1 MSNLLRSELV
11 NEVNKSI
18 NESTHILKLAGNST
32 KPMGPTISNDIP
44 TATIST
50 GTTQISQESPSTVPL
65 VKSRRASSSSC
76 STSLA
81 RAGDDSAVLITDECS
96 TPVDVQLSSTTTPS
110 SDSADQIIRQ
120 LLSSWEQPIRI
131 KQPIIFESCE
141 KNLKRKRDRS
151 PSGPSQTDS
160 VGNGLSTIGSS
171 SSPKYRNDPIDFELP
186 QFGADST
193 HQLPCQLAGERN
205 VDMHYQA
212 DDQYGLNEDEKKE
225 DEDDVKKDG
234 SNHVLRLV
242 ERAPNQASSTTTAAA
257 TTTGW
262 DYKTWTDSSGERRL
276 TAGALLPQ
284 GYTLHDDPQ
293 FPWICPVR
301 SCRATF
307 GTLTGLGSH
316 FSLVHRASLLNDN
329 EDGTLSV
336 VKKVTG
342 RIPAS
347 VVSKKPLDREEP
359 PMATPYLT
367 YTSRY
372 KVPGGATSTSSQ
384 TDLIESISKRAHD
397 KAPSSPMVGSPTTRP
412 PLGESGMGFWKYIQS
427 KLVHTPLYPIPRRGH
442 VLQLLQHLPRIRN
455 VEFNPHALKPFRES
469 RDQDIS
475 AMIIQAAG
483 KRAKVPCG
491 RCRMGKGPFRG
502 CYVIPTSAPLSLRQS
517 ILGCANCFYQCC
529 QTYCDLKRWSL
540 KTYPELKS
548 IRPSRGAVI
557 PPLACITTDE
567 KQPERRSIRVILKK
581 SLAASKHTRNSPR
594 PSLRSS
600 RMKSVLNTADMP
612 LSPTLSAVSPSQ
624 MSELEEL
631 ETWEIAPGRIRGD
644 EQSDAIHNFAFSNA
658 YLAQNQVVRIG
669 RDISFQVVTV
679 KPGTIYSW
687 EASNDDVRLCSIASG
702 KLHVRIHGQEF
713 SMGPNGMVRI
723 KPGAGCTVMNML
735 YIDAMVHVATVPGDL
750 C

>member
-50 GTTQISQESPSTVPL
+50 GTTQICKRLNSGSSTLMAKWTFTAEEKPPFLQIPLRKTPLPARTNVKLLAQESPSTVPL

-262 DYKTWTDSSGERRL
+262 DYKTWT
-276 TAGALLPQ
+276 
-284 GYTLHDDPQ
+284 
-293 FPWICPVR
+293 
-301 SCRATF
+301 
-307 GTLTGLGSH
+307 
-316 FSLVHRASLLNDN
+316 
-329 EDGTLSV
+329 
-336 VKKVTG
+336 
-342 RIPAS
+342 
-347 VVSKKPLDREEP
+347 
-359 PMATPYLT
+359 
-367 YTSRY
+367 
-372 KVPGGATSTSSQ
+372 
-384 TDLIESISKRAHD
+384 
-397 KAPSSPMVGSPTTRP
+397 
-412 PLGESGMGFWKYIQS
+412 
-427 KLVHTPLYPIPRRGH
+427 
-442 VLQLLQHLPRIRN
+442 
-455 VEFNPHALKPFRES
+455 
-469 RDQDIS
+469 
-475 AMIIQAAG
+475 G
-483 KRAKVPCG
+483 K
-491 RCRMGKGPFRG
+491 
-502 CYVIPTSAPLSLRQS
+502 LSL
-517 ILGCANCFYQCC
+517 
-529 QTYCDLKRWSL
+529 
-540 KTYPELKS
+540 
-548 IRPSRGAVI
+548 
-557 PPLACITTDE
+557 
-567 KQPERRSIRVILKK
+567 
-581 SLAASKHTRNSPR
+581 
-594 PSLRSS
+594 
-600 RMKSVLNTADMP
+600 
-612 LSPTLSAVSPSQ
+612 
-624 MSELEEL
+624 
-631 ETWEIAPGRIRGD
+631 
-644 EQSDAIHNFAFSNA
+644 
-658 YLAQNQVVRIG
+658 
-669 RDISFQVVTV
+669 
-679 KPGTIYSW
+679 
-687 EASNDDVRLCSIASG
+687 
-702 KLHVRIHGQEF
+702 
-713 SMGPNGMVRI
+713 
-723 KPGAGCTVMNML
+723 
-735 YIDAMVHVATVPGDL
+735 
-750 C
+750 